1 MLKVKNL
8 CFAYAEKNV
17 LQNISFKVKKGEHL
31 GIIGESGCGKSTLLK
46 AIYGLLDSDSGEI
59 LFKDEKVLGPAY
71 NLVPGVA
78 QMKYLAQEDQLMP
91 FTSVSEN
98 IITHL
103 SRQFPKK
110 NKERLAALLE
120 VVDMQAYANT
130 KVKFLSGGQKQRVAL
145 AQVLAKK
152 PELLL
157 LDEAFNFIDNFRKN
171 KLRRRLFAYLKE
183 ENITCVFA
191 THDSTDLFGFAD
203 KAIVLKEGK
212 ILAENQ
218 PQELLENPPSF
229 YAASLLAEVN
239 KISSARFK
247 NSQSG
252 HYLIYPQELH
262 VSLDGFLQAKVLKS
276 YYNGFNYFVEGV
288 LENSEEKIYFYSEK
302 VLKKDETCK
311 LAFTKPLLEKRFRSE
326 SDS

>member
-1 MLKVKNL
+1 MLKVDCIN
-8 CFAYAEKNV
+8 FAYAEKRT
-17 LQNISFKVKKGEHL
+17 LKNIGFKVKKGERL

-46 AIYGLLDSDSGEI
+46 AIYGLLDLDSGEI

-91 FTSVSEN
+91 FTSVTEN
-98 IITHL
+98 ITTHL
-103 SRQFPKK
+103 SRQFPKE
-110 NKERLAALLE
+110 NKARLAVLLE

-171 KLRRRLFAYLKE
+171 KLRRRLFAYLKK

-203 KAIVLKEGK
+203 KAIVLREGK

-218 PQELLENPPSF
+218 PQELLENPPEF
-229 YAASLLAEVN
+229 YTASLLAEVN
-239 KISSARFK
+239 KISSVHFK
-247 NSQSG
+247 NSQNG

-262 VSLDGFLQAKVLKS
+262 LNQDGFLQAKVLKT

-288 LENSEEKIYFYSEK
+288 LENSEEKIYFYSENALEQDK
-302 VLKKDETCK
+302 ICK
-311 LAFTKPLLEKRFRSE
+311 LTFAKSLLEKRFRKHTNS
-326 SDS
+326 

>member
-8 CFAYAEKNV
+8 NFAYAEKNI
-17 LQNISFKVKKGEHL
+17 LQNISFAVKKGEHL

-46 AIYGLLDSDSGEI
+46 AIYGLLDLDSGEI

-171 KLRRRLFAYLKE
+171 KLRRGLFAYLKK

-218 PQELLENPPSF
+218 PEELLENPPEF
-229 YAASLLAEVN
+229 YTASLLAEVN
-239 KISSARFK
+239 KISSVHFK
-247 NSQSG
+247 NSQNG

-262 VSLDGFLQAKVLKS
+262 IRQDGFLQAKVIKS

-288 LENSEEKIYFYSEK
+288 LENSQEKIYFYSEK
-302 VLKKDETCK
+302 VLEKDETCK
-311 LAFTKPLLEKRFRSE
+311 LAFAKPLLEKRFRSE
-326 SDS
+326 SGS